1 MSKNLLDNGTVL
13 TLGLVGA
20 VAAASALVGRRGSSN
35 DETEW
40 AYSSVKPKSLP
51 RVRRNGVQPRYGKLR
66 FHPDA
71 RRAKDWS
78 APGDVIVRFP
88 WPYDW
93 WDDHYCDTVLTQDGG
108 VCAASMFTE
117 QAAPP
122 ESVEVMQDG
131 RWVPLVQGSRASELL
146 DATGVPERL
155 PFAPSRY
162 FKGGQDVPLERL
174 RATRAREKGIHNA
187 RVYMWK
193 SYKGEYDP
201 RKPISIRPTGDGM
214 YEVLD
219 GNSTYA
225 NAVAS
230 GWPSIRAQV
239 VTQVEGQHGSMS
251 RYRVQGGMLRE
262 VPTFAVGDVVTF
274 DAGGGVTR
282 TVTVTARDEDEMRV
296 PYFLGR
302 DENGALRR
310 GEDRKV
316 ISVARGSRAVS
327 DDDFS
332 TAHLRGEA
340 KKIAEAIKKLIRE
353 DKGGEPWGGGSK
365 AFRTPARHRKMGFDV
380 PKGTVLVLGHDGG
393 DLAPYL
399 NRMYDY
405 PEGYNKM
412 RDLLNR
418 MGYWTEMQNS
428 AETVVYAKRDR

>member
-1 MSKNLLDNGTVL
+1 MSNKILDNGTVL

-20 VAAASALVGRRGSSN
+20 VAAIGVAAKRGV
-35 DETEW
+35 
-40 AYSSVKPKSLP
+40 Y
-51 RVRRNGVQPRYGKLR
+51 
-66 FHPDA
+66 
-71 RRAKDWS
+71 
-78 APGDVIVRFP
+78 
-88 WPYDW
+88 
-93 WDDHYCDTVLTQDGG
+93 
-108 VCAASMFTE
+108 
-117 QAAPP
+117 
-122 ESVEVMQDG
+122 
-131 RWVPLVQGSRASELL
+131 GSRSSEFL
-146 DATGVPERL
+146 DATGVPARL
-155 PFAPSRY
+155 PFAPARY

-239 VTQVEGQHGSMS
+239 VTQVEGQHGSM
-251 RYRVQGGMLRE
+251 
-262 VPTFAVGDVVTF
+262 A
-274 DAGGGVTR
+274 
-282 TVTVTARDEDEMRV
+282 
-296 PYFLGR
+296 
-302 DENGALRR
+302 
-310 GEDRKV
+310 
-316 ISVARGSRAVS
+316 RAVS
-327 DDDFS
+327 DEDDFS